1 MKAIAYIRV
10 STSDQKLSP
19 AAQRDRIRAFC
30 AAKEWQLVKRFRDI
44 GISGRT
50 AERPGL
56 ERALKYA
63 CKHKAVVV
71 VYSLSRL
78 SRSAGDAE
86 NICRRIAD
94 AGAALASC
102 TEPIDT
108 TNAMGRAFFGIV
120 TVFARLESELIG
132 ERVRAVNEDTVRRLG
147 YRTQGKQPIGWKIER
162 GRRIPCE
169 REIALVARVCELV
182 RLVGVRQAARDLEA
196 AGEPTI
202 GALRKVVGE
211 HSWSPRKVQALM
223 AAEGKLKT
231 PAGSAPH
238 GSNGAS

>member
-86 NICRRIAD
+86 NICRRIAE

-120 TVFARLESELIG
+120 TVFARLESDLIS
-132 ERVRAVNEDTVRRLG
+132 ERVRAVNEDTVKRLG
-147 YRTQGKQPIGWKIER
+147 YRTQGRQPVGFKIVN
-162 GRRIPCE
+162 GRRVPCE
-169 REIALVARVCELV
+169 RERATVARVCELASV
-182 RLVGVRQAARDLEA
+182 LGPVEAARVLEA
-196 AGEPTI
+196 SGEPTI
-202 GALRKVVGE
+202 NQLRKQVDATGWTV
-211 HSWSPRKVQALM
+211 RKVRHLM
-223 AAEGKLKT
+223 EKGKA

-238 GSNGAS
+238 GSNSKR